1 MVPPVDAPVAPLAT
15 RQSTTA
21 CLSSREGSLLRARHA
36 VLSNRFISL
45 LFMNKLPSLFGAASF
60 FAAAVS
66 LSTSVLAQNSPAAP
80 VGATSGPPVSVTTV
94 RAKKTDMP
102 LLLRATGTVTPLTTV
117 DVRAQ
122 VNSLISK
129 VHIKEGQ
136 FVKAGEL
143 LFTLDA
149 RTDEANVGKARA
161 QLAKDNVALADARR
175 QLARSQQLFSQNF
188 ISQGALDTV
197 QTGVETQQAA
207 VAASQAAIAV
217 AQVALSYARIVS
229 PHAGRVGAI
238 NVFAGSA
245 VQANV
250 TPLVTV
256 TQLDPVAVTYSI
268 PQRYLN
274 DALAALKDGGSPVT
288 ATLAEG
294 AGTFEG
300 RLKFVDSAVDA
311 NSGAVK
317 AKAVF
322 VNRDSKLWPGAFVE
336 VAQTVGMIKDAVVVP
351 QAAIV
356 QNARGT
362 LVYALVDGK
371 AESLPVKVVYSQG
384 ADAVVEGVKPGAV
397 VVLDGKQNVRPGNSL
412 VERTPDS
419 AGGKGGRD
427 KASQTGK
434 GEKAAAGDKAT
445 RASTP

>member
-1 MVPPVDAPVAPLAT
+1 
-15 RQSTTA
+15 
-21 CLSSREGSLLRARHA
+21 
-36 VLSNRFISL
+36 
-45 LFMNKLPSLFGAASF
+45 MNKLSLFSVATGCVAVLAWLNPLAIAQNAP
-60 FAAAVS
+60 AAA
-66 LSTSVLAQNSPAAP
+66 AP
-80 VGATSGPPVSVTTV
+80 GASGPPVSVTTV
-94 RAKKTDMP
+94 RAKKTDLP
-102 LLLRATGTVTPLTTV
+102 VRLRATGTVTPLTTV
-117 DVRAQ
+117 EVRAQ
-122 VNSLISK
+122 VNSVISK
-129 VHIKEGQ
+129 VHIREGQ
-136 FVKAGEL
+136 FVKAGQL

-149 RTDEANVGKARA
+149 RTDEANVGKAQA

-175 QLARSQQLFSQNF
+175 QFARSQQLFAQNF
-188 ISQGALDTV
+188 ISQGALDAG
-197 QTGVETQQAA
+197 QTGVASQQAA
-207 VAASQAAIAV
+207 VAASQAATAA

-268 PQRYLN
+268 PQRHLN
-274 DALAALKDGGSPVT
+274 DALGALKDGGSPVT

-300 RLKFVDSAVDA
+300 RLQFVDSAVDA
-311 NSGAVK
+311 SSGAVK

-322 VNRDSKLWPGAFVE
+322 ANPNSQLWPGAFVE
-336 VAQTVGMIKDAVVVP
+336 IAQTVGVIKDAVVVP

-371 AESLPVKVVYSQG
+371 AESLPVKVLYSQG
-384 ADAVVEGVKPGAV
+384 ADAAVEGVKPGAV
-397 VVLDGKQNVRPGNSL
+397 LVLDGKQNVRPGSTL
-412 VERTPDS
+412 VERSPDA
-419 AGGKGGRD
+419 AGGKGSRD
-427 KASQTGK
+427 KGGPAGK
-434 GEKAAAGDKAT
+434 GETGGKAEKGEKPPAGDAPS

>member
-1 MVPPVDAPVAPLAT
+1 MNTLSLFSVATGCAAVLALLG
-15 RQSTTA
+15 TTA
-21 CLSSREGSLLRARHA
+21 
-36 VLSNRFISL
+36 
-45 LFMNKLPSLFGAASF
+45 
-60 FAAAVS
+60 
-66 LSTSVLAQNSPAAP
+66 LAQNPPAGTA
-80 VGATSGPPVSVTTV
+80 SGPPVSVTTV
-94 RAKKTDMP
+94 RAKKMDLP
-102 LLLRATGTVTPLTTV
+102 LLLRATGTVTPFTTV

-136 FVKAGEL
+136 FVKAGQL

-175 QLARSQQLFSQNF
+175 QLARSQQLFAQNF
-188 ISQGALDTV
+188 ISQGALDTG

-207 VAASQAAIAV
+207 VAASQAATTA

-229 PHAGRVGAI
+229 PHAGRVGTI

-268 PQRYLN
+268 PQRHLN
-274 DALAALKDGGSPVT
+274 DALGALKDGGSPVT

-300 RLKFVDSAVDA
+300 RLQFIDSAVDVS
-311 NSGAVK
+311 SGAVK

-322 VNRDSKLWPGAFVE
+322 ANRDSKLWPGAFVE
-336 VAQTVGMIKDAVVVP
+336 VSQTVGVIKDAVVVP
-351 QAAIV
+351 QAVIV

-371 AESLPVKVVYSQG
+371 AESLPVKVLYSQG
-384 ADAVVEGVKPGAV
+384 SNAAVEGVKPGAV
-397 VVLDGKQNVRPGNSL
+397 LVLDGKQNVRPGSTL
-412 VERTPDS
+412 IERTPDG
-419 AGGKGGRD
+419 AGGKSVRD
-427 KASQTGK
+427 KGGQAGK
-434 GEKAAAGDKAT
+434 GEKGDKANQGEKSP

>member
-1 MVPPVDAPVAPLAT
+1 
-15 RQSTTA
+15 
-21 CLSSREGSLLRARHA
+21 
-36 VLSNRFISL
+36 
-45 LFMNKLPSLFGAASF
+45 MNKLSLFSVTTGC
-60 FAAAVS
+60 FA
-66 LSTSVLAQNSPAAP
+66 VLALLGTTVMAQNPPAAP
-80 VGATSGPPVSVTTV
+80 AGAAASPPVSVTTV
-94 RAKKTDMP
+94 RAKKIDLP
-102 LLLRATGTVTPLTTV
+102 LRLRATGTVTPLTTV
-117 DVRAQ
+117 EVRAQ

-136 FVKAGEL
+136 FVKAGQL

-175 QLARSQQLFSQNF
+175 QFARSQQLFAQNF
-188 ISQGALDTV
+188 ISQGALDTG

-207 VAASQAAIAV
+207 VAASQAATAA

-229 PHAGRVGAI
+229 PHAGRVGTI

-268 PQRYLN
+268 PQRHLS
-274 DALAALKDGGSPVT
+274 DALGALKDGGSPVT

-300 RLKFVDSAVDA
+300 RLQFVDSAVDLS
-311 NSGAVK
+311 SGAVK

-322 VNRDSKLWPGAFVE
+322 ANPNSTLWPGAFVE
-336 VAQTVGMIKDAVVVP
+336 VSQTVGVIKDAVVVP

-371 AESLPVKVVYSQG
+371 AESLPVKVLYSQG
-384 ADAVVEGVKPGAV
+384 ADAAVEGVKPGAV
-397 VVLDGKQNVRPGNSL
+397 LVLDGKQNVRPGSTL
-412 VERTPDS
+412 IERTPDG
-419 AGGKGGRD
+419 AGGKGKGD
-427 KASQTGK
+427 KGGPAGK
-434 GEKAAAGDKAT
+434 GEKGSKAEKSDKAPAGDAT
-445 RASTP
+445 PRASTP